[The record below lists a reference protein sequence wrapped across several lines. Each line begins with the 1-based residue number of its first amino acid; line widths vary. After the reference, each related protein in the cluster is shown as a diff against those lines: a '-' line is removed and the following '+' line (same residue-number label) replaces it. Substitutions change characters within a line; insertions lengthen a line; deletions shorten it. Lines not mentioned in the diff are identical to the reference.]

1 MKFVGLTYQTA
12 DGGQSAPC
20 CWPAVWL
27 DLSPSIRPPNRG
39 SRYYD
44 YRLYRHSPPAASHL
58 RQDRRTRSL
67 ARLGHGPRSFGLADA
82 DAIALF
88 ERAIDL
94 GVTYIDTAP
103 GYERAQSQLAQIVP
117 HCRDELFLVSKAHT
131 AHYQEALDI
140 VEKNLDTL
148 GTDHLD
154 LMYVHSLGH
163 LDVEQVLAKDGAL
176 AGLHEAQRRGWT
188 RYVGITAHHAPWKS
202 AKVLREVEIDA
213 CMFAFGFVDC
223 HIYNFEEVVLPLA
236 RAQNAGVA
244 AMKVYGGTID
254 MEYHKPQSSEL
265 TNSGFDDHERALRY
279 ALGLPGVNLAVVGVY
294 NEEELVQNIEWVRR
308 YTPLDAGEQQTLLA
322 LGRNLARQWGPHY
335 GSVE

>member
-1 MKFVGLTYQTA
+1 MTTASIDIVPLPQAIFGKTGEHVPLLGLGTA
-12 DGGQSAPC
+12 PGG
-20 CWPAVWL
+20 
-27 DLSPSIRPPNRG
+27 
-39 SRYYD
+39 
-44 YRLYRHSPPAASHL
+44 
-58 RQDRRTRSL
+58 
-67 ARLGHGPRSFGLADA
+67 FGLADA

-103 GYERAQSQLAQIVP
+103 GYERAQSQLAHIVP
-117 HCRDELFLVSKAHT
+117 HCRGELFLVSKAHT

-140 VEKNLDTL
+140 VEKTLETL

-154 LMYVHSLGH
+154 LVYVHSLGH

-176 AGLHEAQRRGWT
+176 AGLREAQRRGWT
-188 RYVGITAHHAPWKS
+188 RYIGITAHHAPWKS

-213 CMFAFGFVDC
+213 CMFALSFVDC

-244 AMKVYGGTID
+244 AMKVYGGTIGMD
-254 MEYHKPQSSEL
+254 YHKPRPSEL
-265 TNSGFDDHERALRY
+265 ANSGFDDHERALRY
-279 ALGLPGVNLAVVGVY
+279 ALGLPGVSLAVIGVY
-294 NEEELVQNIEWVRR
+294 NEEELVQNIEWMRR

-322 LGRNLARQWGPHY
+322 LGRGFARQWGPHY
-335 GSVE
+335 GPVE

>member
-1 MKFVGLTYQTA
+1 MTTASIDIAPLPQTTFGKTGERVPLLGLGTA
-12 DGGQSAPC
+12 AGGM
-20 CWPAVWL
+20 
-27 DLSPSIRPPNRG
+27 
-39 SRYYD
+39 
-44 YRLYRHSPPAASHL
+44 
-58 RQDRRTRSL
+58 
-67 ARLGHGPRSFGLADA
+67 GLADA

-103 GYERAQSQLAQIVP
+103 GYERAQSQLAHIVP
-117 HCRDELFLVSKAHT
+117 HCRRELFLVSKAHT

-140 VEKNLDTL
+140 VEANLDAL

-176 AGLHEAQRRGWT
+176 AGLREAQRRGWT

-213 CMFAFGFVDC
+213 CMFAFSFVDC

-236 RAQNAGVA
+236 RAQNVAVA
-244 AMKVYGGTID
+244 AMKVYGGAVD
-254 MEYHKPQSSEL
+254 MEYDTPCPSEM

-279 ALGLPGVNLAVVGVY
+279 ALGLPGVNLAVIGMY

-308 YTPLDAGEQQTLLA
+308 YAPLDAGEQQALLS
-322 LGRNLARQWGPHY
+322 LGQDIARQWGPHY

>member
-1 MKFVGLTYQTA
+1 MTTASIDLAPLPQATFGKTGERVPLLGLGTA
-12 DGGQSAPC
+12 PGG
-20 CWPAVWL
+20 
-27 DLSPSIRPPNRG
+27 
-39 SRYYD
+39 
-44 YRLYRHSPPAASHL
+44 
-58 RQDRRTRSL
+58 
-67 ARLGHGPRSFGLADA
+67 FGLADA

-103 GYERAQSQLAQIVP
+103 GYDRAQSQLAQIVP
-117 HCRDELFLVSKAHT
+117 HCRRELFLVSKAHT
-131 AHYQEALDI
+131 VHYQEALDI
-140 VEKNLDTL
+140 VEKNLDAL

-176 AGLHEAQRRGWT
+176 AGLREAQRRGWT
-188 RYVGITAHHAPWKS
+188 RYIGITAHHAPWKS

-213 CMFAFGFVDC
+213 CMFAFSFVDC

-244 AMKVYGGTID
+244 AMKVYGGAID
-254 MEYHKPQSSEL
+254 MEYETPRPSEL
-265 TNSGFDDHERALRY
+265 TNSGFADHEQALRY
-279 ALGLPGVNLAVVGVY
+279 ALGLPGVSLAVIGMY

-308 YTPLDAGEQQTLLA
+308 YAPLDAGEQQALLA
-322 LGRNLARQWGPHY
+322 QGREIARQWGPHY

>member
-1 MKFVGLTYQTA
+1 MTTASIDTAPLPQATFGKTGAHVPLLGLGTA
-12 DGGQSAPC
+12 PGG
-20 CWPAVWL
+20 
-27 DLSPSIRPPNRG
+27 
-39 SRYYD
+39 
-44 YRLYRHSPPAASHL
+44 
-58 RQDRRTRSL
+58 
-67 ARLGHGPRSFGLADA
+67 FGLADA

-117 HCRDELFLVSKAHT
+117 HCRRELFLVSKAHT

-140 VEKNLDTL
+140 VEKNLDAL

-176 AGLHEAQRRGWT
+176 AGLREAQRRGWT
-188 RYVGITAHHAPWKS
+188 RYIGITAHHAPWKS

-213 CMFAFGFVDC
+213 CMFALNFVDC
-223 HIYNFEEVVLPLA
+223 HSYNFEEVVLPLA
-236 RAQNAGVA
+236 RAQNAAVA
-244 AMKVYGGTID
+244 AMKVYGGAID
-254 MEYHKPQSSEL
+254 MEYDKPRPSEL

-279 ALGLPGVNLAVVGVY
+279 ALGLPGVSLAVIGVY
-294 NEEELVQNIEWVRR
+294 NEEELVQNYEWVRR
-308 YTPLDAGEQQTLLA
+308 YAPLDAGEQQALLA
-322 LGRNLARQWGPHY
+322 QGRDMARQWGPHY

>member
-1 MKFVGLTYQTA
+1 MTTASIDIAPLPQAIFGKTGEHVPLLGLGTA
-12 DGGQSAPC
+12 PGG
-20 CWPAVWL
+20 
-27 DLSPSIRPPNRG
+27 
-39 SRYYD
+39 
-44 YRLYRHSPPAASHL
+44 
-58 RQDRRTRSL
+58 
-67 ARLGHGPRSFGLADA
+67 FGLADA

-103 GYERAQSQLAQIVP
+103 GYERAQSQLAQVIP
-117 HCRDELFLVSKAHT
+117 HCRSELFLVSKAHT

-140 VEKNLDTL
+140 VEKTLETL

-154 LMYVHSLGH
+154 LVYVHSLGH

-176 AGLHEAQRRGWT
+176 AGLREAQRRGWT

-213 CMFAFGFVDC
+213 CMFALSFVDC

-236 RAQNAGVA
+236 CAQNAGVA
-244 AMKVYGGTID
+244 AMKVYGGTIGMD
-254 MEYHKPQSSEL
+254 YHKPRPSEL
-265 TNSGFDDHERALRY
+265 ANSGFDDHERALRY
-279 ALGLPGVNLAVVGVY
+279 ALGLPGVSLAVIGVY
-294 NEEELVQNIEWVRR
+294 NEEELVQNIEWMRR

-322 LGRNLARQWGPHY
+322 LGRNFARQWGPHY
-335 GSVE
+335 GPVE

>member
-1 MKFVGLTYQTA
+1 MTAAPIDVVPLPQTTFGKTGEHVPLLGLGTA
-12 DGGQSAPC
+12 PGGM
-20 CWPAVWL
+20 
-27 DLSPSIRPPNRG
+27 
-39 SRYYD
+39 
-44 YRLYRHSPPAASHL
+44 
-58 RQDRRTRSL
+58 
-67 ARLGHGPRSFGLADA
+67 GLADA

-103 GYERAQSQLAQIVP
+103 GYERAQSQLAQVVP
-117 HCRDELFLVSKAHT
+117 HCRQDLFLVSKAHT
-131 AHYQEALDI
+131 TDYQEALDI
-140 VEKNLDTL
+140 VEKSLETL

-163 LDVEQVLAKDGAL
+163 LDVEKVLAEDGAL
-176 AGLHEAQRRGWT
+176 AGLREAQRRGWT
-188 RYVGITAHHAPWKS
+188 RYIGITAHHAPWKS

-213 CMFAFGFVDC
+213 CMFAFSFVDC
-223 HIYNFEEVVLPLA
+223 HTYNFEEVVLPLA
-236 RAQNAGVA
+236 RAQNAAVA

-279 ALGLPGVNLAVVGVY
+279 ALGLPGVSLAVVGVY

-308 YTPLDAGEQQTLLA
+308 YTPLDAGEQQALLA
-322 LGRNLARQWGPHY
+322 LGRNIARQWGEHY
-335 GSVE
+335 GAVE

>member
-1 MKFVGLTYQTA
+1 MTTASIDLAPLPQATFGKTGERVPLLGLGTA
-12 DGGQSAPC
+12 PGG
-20 CWPAVWL
+20 
-27 DLSPSIRPPNRG
+27 
-39 SRYYD
+39 
-44 YRLYRHSPPAASHL
+44 
-58 RQDRRTRSL
+58 
-67 ARLGHGPRSFGLADA
+67 FGLADA

-103 GYERAQSQLAQIVP
+103 GYDHAQSQLAHIVP
-117 HCRDELFLVSKAHT
+117 HCRRELFLVSKAHT

-140 VEKNLDTL
+140 VEKSLDTL

-154 LMYVHSLGH
+154 LVYVHSLGH

-176 AGLHEAQRRGWT
+176 AGLREAQRRGWA
-188 RYVGITAHHAPWKS
+188 RYIGITAHHAPWKS
-202 AKVLREVEIDA
+202 AKVLREAEIDA
-213 CMFAFGFVDC
+213 CMFALSFADC

-236 RAQNAGVA
+236 RAQNAAVA
-244 AMKVYGGTID
+244 AMKVYGGAID
-254 MEYHKPQSSEL
+254 MEYETPRASEL

-279 ALGLPGVNLAVVGVY
+279 ALGLPGVSLAVIGMY

-308 YTPLDAGEQQTLLA
+308 YAPLDAGEQQALLA
-322 LGRNLARQWGPHY
+322 QGRDIARQWGPHY